1 MLVPLGFTEAI
12 SYTHDNCKYYY
23 SPSSTGNNAAYH
35 IDRLTKNSVS
45 IPCHKVVTAEDVDS
59 SLPSG
64 MIQDP
69 RPIMIKNYAV
79 RDLLSRQLVEHST
92 TTTGLSPTGVSF
104 ISSPL
109 PWPLQPLDRVSHL
122 SIDYYD

>member
-1 MLVPLGFTEAI
+1 LLIREARRKVLLVPLGFTEGI

-23 SPSSTGNNAAYH
+23 SPSSTDNNAAYH

-64 MIQDP
+64 MIQD
-69 RPIMIKNYAV
+69 
-79 RDLLSRQLVEHST
+79 
-92 TTTGLSPTGVSF
+92 
-104 ISSPL
+104 L
-109 PWPLQPLDRVSHL
+109 PAKAERFT
-122 SIDYYD
+122 